1 MCDGEKA
8 DSELIARLF
17 ALLTAKFEDS
27 AAVAASYQARD
38 SIADERR
45 AVRPTQQL
53 NDGGGLAVRAR
64 RAGSAWFR
72 AGVGF

>member
-8 DSELIARLF
+8 NSELIARLF

-45 AVRPTQQL
+45 EALSVLASL
-53 NDGGGLAVRAR
+53 NEEVATLISATR
-64 RAGSAWFR
+64 RVLTR
-72 AGVGF
+72 

>member
-8 DSELIARLF
+8 NSELIARLF
-17 ALLTAKFEDS
+17 ALLTAKFEVS

-45 AVRPTQQL
+45 EALSVLASL
-53 NDGGGLAVRAR
+53 NEEVATLIAATR
-64 RAGSAWFR
+64 RLLNE
-72 AGVGF
+72 